1 MSTLSGFKRSQF
13 WSAKAASMYEGAPYR
28 FNECMT
34 EKKFDAILLALSY
47 TTNNNAPAYRDRFWE
62 VRQSIVAWNE
72 NMAAIFTPSWVSCLG
87 ESMSPWSTRWTC
99 PGWMFVPRKPHP
111 FGNEYHS
118 ICCAMTMIMYAIE
131 IVIIITEIYFTLS
144 RSSRTNS
151 QEKSTHAGGTISKVV
166 IMRPLE

>member
-47 TTNNNAPAYRDRFWE
+47 TNNNAPAYRDRFWE

-72 NMAAIFTPSWVSCLG
+72 NMAAIFTPSWVSCLD
-87 ESMSPWSTRWTC
+87 ESMSPWSTQWNFLT
-99 PGWMFVPRKPHP
+99 FRKHLALALINNEWHGEKIVELPATRKRQ
-111 FGNEYHS
+111 GNHS
-118 ICCAMTMIMYAIE
+118 LATAPK
-131 IVIIITEIYFTLS
+131 
-144 RSSRTNS
+144 N
-151 QEKSTHAGGTISKVV
+151 H
-166 IMRPLE
+166 